1 MLMGELATLV
11 IYRLPV
17 KVIILK
23 HSVRGMTTREQIA
36 FVGNPQYRVQLQ
48 PIGFEAFAK
57 ACEMADY
64 AANNPPLVERILL
77 GGFNHPGTVVVQ
89 AVVDPAR
96 IIHDGSLRNLAV
108 AKRVV
113 PDERPAP
120 VHVYREGVYIGFT
133 GATCRI
139 IPPHTVGFSLR

>member
-48 PIGFEAFAK
+48 PIGFAAFAK
-57 ACEMADY
+57 ACGWLTM
-64 AANNPPLVERILL
+64 PPTIHRWWNAFYVEDSTIPAQWSFKLL
-77 GGFNHPGTVVVQ
+77 L
-89 AVVDPAR
+89 
-96 IIHDGSLRNLAV
+96 I
-108 AKRVV
+108 
-113 PDERPAP
+113 
-120 VHVYREGVYIGFT
+120 
-133 GATCRI
+133 
-139 IPPHTVGFSLR
+139 

>member
-89 AVVDPAR
+89 AVVDLAR

-108 AKRVV
+108 AKRAKRA
-113 PDERPAP
+113 ET
-120 VHVYREGVYIGFT
+120 EG
-133 GATCRI
+133 RSMLE
-139 IPPHTVGFSLR
+139 TVC

>member
-48 PIGFEAFAK
+48 PIGFAAFAK

-64 AANNPPLVERILL
+64 AANNPPLVERILR

-89 AVVDPAR
+89 AVVDLAR

-108 AKRVV
+108 AKRAKRA
-113 PDERPAP
+113 ET
-120 VHVYREGVYIGFT
+120 EG
-133 GATCRI
+133 RSMLE
-139 IPPHTVGFSLR
+139 TVC